1 VRGLRVTKDFTQLA
15 IGHWYYNM
23 ADKHTEGVGALVY
36 AKNTNRY
43 LFLLRDKTKQQGYW
57 GIVGGR
63 IDAGE
68 TVIQGLVREIK
79 EEIGVDYTGKKFI
92 PLETFT
98 ADNQKFVYYTF
109 LVTVDS
115 EFVPVLNEEHRGY
128 CWVELRDHPKPL
140 HPGLWRSFNFDT
152 VKKKIK
158 TLEAIL
164 N

>member
-1 VRGLRVTKDFTQLA
+1 MRGLRVTKDSTQLA

-36 AKNTNRY
+36 SKNTNRY

-57 GIVGGR
+57 GIVGGK
-63 IDAGE
+63 IDTGE

-109 LVTVDS
+109 LVTVDN
-115 EFVPVLNEEHRGY
+115 EFVPVLNDEHRGY

-158 TLEAIL
+158 TLESIL

>member
-1 VRGLRVTKDFTQLA
+1 MRGSRHTKDFIQLA

-36 AKNTNRY
+36 SKNTNRY

-57 GIVGGR
+57 GIVGGK

-109 LVTVDS
+109 LVTVES
-115 EFVPVLNEEHRGY
+115 EFVPVLNDEHRGY

-158 TLEAIL
+158 TLESIL